1 MLNAALVEQLGSI
14 HRNQKSGVLTVV
26 GNGFRLRFCIQD
38 GDPVALDFCADK
50 ELLLA
55 RALLD
60 FHKIG
65 PELYQLVV
73 GAREA
78 GKDTVTGMVR
88 RHQAANEDEIGVV
101 TRSMVEDTLVRAFG
115 TMHYEMRFD
124 ESEGIDTFD
133 FDTTA
138 VRLRI
143 GAPVLLS
150 TVQSR
155 VAEMDKVIKEIGG
168 GNAVFTLAESEATVP
183 LSEYEKHVLNFIDG
197 HRSVEDIAIAFRE
210 NTLNMSRLIGT
221 LVSKGVVRRSS
232 GSGTRLQEPAI
243 KAGVPASTPDHGLAA
258 AGTSAS
264 PAPAPAPAPRPA
276 SAPRR
281 LSMGTVLALGAAVML
296 ILVVMV
302 LMAQWRGRNAALASA
317 SHALDT
323 HIMTKHWDEAL
334 SQIAESKRSAGND
347 LVALRQV
354 ADLQARLDAAF
365 KVEHDAIVSLIT
377 NQEFTAAHARI
388 AKLPIDGDVAELR
401 LRVQGA
407 EAAFKSAADELRDR
421 VSKQLDD
428 GRPTD
433 ARAAIAAANGRI
445 GAAAG
450 EYLDRWR
457 LQTLERASSATAPLS
472 QRAAFIEQLK
482 ASNPTQHQ
490 LDQIA
495 RIVGEFATLQQR
507 SADQILNLKGRVEKG
522 AFEEVSSEFE
532 RLRLGDQTRGTPLA
546 AQTEALRV
554 GNDHMRV
561 QLTGEYDDA
570 MALVRSSDEGP
581 AMLSAA
587 AAIQKT
593 LEQYPLASNATQ
605 LRLANQLLADAA
617 GLIGERTASDEAL
630 ALDGWLQDRQPAAE
644 ITEIIKQRAA
654 RLRAIEVAADDALS
668 NGRAYIR
675 ESDWDQAGRTFEQL
689 AARKEWQHTAA
700 HATALHEIEDLKVA
714 RAKQQAWQEDLTRA
728 MLSGDVAECYRIQQK
743 MGLKYLPLLVMS
755 APAGAS
761 VWREGMQIG
770 TTPCKLDIPAGERTA
785 LVLELRRAG
794 FVTKSVPA
802 SQADAGW
809 MLQVD
814 LEREALAR
822 YELNMTITSPPTVL
836 DGKVWIAN
844 RQSAVAL
851 VPGSKPERV
860 MIDPNGLID
869 TGGQPLYAA
878 PTAAGNA
885 VFFGTRE
892 GIAIKRTSQGVERLP
907 LNGRTDFAIA
917 VFSSQLVQGRRLL
930 IVAGMDGVLH
940 ASDERSADSA
950 WNGISG
956 ETFAAPPR
964 LLGDQLMVVR
974 RNGRIEVYQADDGKL
989 SAQFDLGAATIAV
1002 WETTDGLAGLTA
1014 DFSWSSAMAAPVKE
1028 ALPQQAAAGGEDVFI
1043 TNDNHVFL
1051 RVQSG
1056 EAWKDLGR
1064 VDGKTSGQPRRW
1076 GNQAVLPMGNTLVVL
1091 GPHGFKVS
1099 SGSPFLAPALLGD
1112 RMVAVNGGGLV
1123 LFYAAP

>member
-73 GAREA
+73 DAREA

-115 TMHYEMRFD
+115 TMHYEMGFN
-124 ESEGIDTFD
+124 EAEGIDSFD

-150 TVQSR
+150 TVQGR

-197 HRSVEDIAIAFRE
+197 HRSIEDIAIAFRE
-210 NTLNMSRLIGT
+210 NTLNMSRLVGT
-221 LVSKGVVRRSS
+221 LVSKGVVRRAA
-232 GSGTRLQEPAI
+232 GSGTRLQEPAV
-243 KAGVPASTPDHGLAA
+243 KAGEPSRTPDHAPPGGR
-258 AGTSAS
+258 AGS
-264 PAPAPAPAPRPA
+264 APAPRA
-276 SAPRR
+276 TPRQPR
-281 LSMGTVLALGAAVML
+281 KLPVGTFLALGAALAL
-296 ILVVMV
+296 ILVVV
-302 LMAQWRGRNAALASA
+302 ALMAQWRGRNAALATA
-317 SHALDT
+317 SHALDA
-323 HIMTKHWDEAL
+323 HILTKHWDEAI
-334 SQIAESKRSAGND
+334 SQIAESRQSAGND

-354 ADLQARLDAAF
+354 ADLQTRLDAAI
-365 KVEHDAIVSLIT
+365 KSERDAIISLIA
-377 NQEFTAAHARI
+377 NQEFAAARARI
-388 AKLPIDGDVAELR
+388 AQLPIDGEVAELR
-401 LRVQGA
+401 RRLQGA
-407 EAAFKSAADELRDR
+407 ESAFKSASDELRDR
-421 VSKQLDD
+421 VSKQLEE
-428 GRPTD
+428 GRPTE

-445 GAAAG
+445 GAVAG

-472 QRAAFIEQLK
+472 QRTAYIEQLK

-495 RIVGEFATLQQR
+495 RIVGEFATLQSR
-507 SADQILNLKGRVEKG
+507 AADQIQGLKARVEKG
-522 AFEEVSSEFE
+522 AFEEVANEFE

-546 AQTEALRV
+546 AQFDALRAA
-554 GNDHMRV
+554 NERMRA
-561 QLTGEYDDA
+561 QLTAQYDDA

-581 AMLSAA
+581 AMLAA
-587 AAIQKT
+587 AGAIQKT
-593 LEQYPLASNATQ
+593 LEQYPLASNAAQ
-605 LRLANQLLADAA
+605 LRLANQLLADAV

-630 ALDGWLQDRQPAAE
+630 ALDGWLQDRQPAEE
-644 ITEIIKQRAA
+644 ITEVIKQRAA

-675 ESDWDQAGRTFEQL
+675 ENDWEQAGRTFDQL
-689 AARKEWQHTAA
+689 VTRKEWLHTAA
-700 HATALHEIEDLKVA
+700 RATAQHEIEDLKVA

-728 MLSGDVAECYRIQQK
+728 MLGGDVAECYRIQQK

-785 LVLELRRAG
+785 LVLELRRPG
-794 FVTKSVPA
+794 FVTRSVPA

-822 YELNMTITSPPTVL
+822 FELNMTVTSPPTAL

-860 MIDPNGLID
+860 AIDPNGLID

-878 PTAAGNA
+878 PAAAGNA
-885 VFFGTRE
+885 VFFATRE
-892 GIAIKRTSQGVERLP
+892 GVAIKRTSQGVERLP

-917 VFSSQLVQGRRLL
+917 IFPSQLVLGRRLL

-956 ETFAAPPR
+956 EAFAAPPR
-964 LLGDQLMVVR
+964 LLGDQVMVVR
-974 RNGRIEVYQADDGKL
+974 RNGRIEVYQADDGKVA
-989 SAQFDLGAATIAV
+989 AQYELGAATIAV
-1002 WETTDGLAGLTA
+1002 WETAEGLAGLTA
-1014 DFSWSSAMAAPVKE
+1014 DFAWKAAMAAPVKD

-1043 TNDNHVFL
+1043 TTDNHVFL
-1051 RVQSG
+1051 RAPAG
-1056 EAWKDLGR
+1056 ESWQDLGR
-1064 VDGKTSGQPRRW
+1064 VEGKTSAQPRRW
-1076 GNQAVLPMGNTLVVL
+1076 GNQAVLPLGNTLAVL
-1091 GPHGFKVS
+1091 GPHGFRVTAT
-1099 SGSPFLAPALLGD
+1099 SPFLAPALLGD
-1112 RMVAVNGGGLV
+1112 RLVAVSAGGLA